1 MITIKGK
8 LITSR
13 RIAVEN
19 SDIVI
24 NICNPFGYKKDLE
37 GYFLLGNA
45 PVPTLH
51 DFVRAK
57 F

>member
-1 MITIKGK
+1 MLTVKGK

-37 GYFLLGNA
+37 GYFLLGNSRT
-45 PVPTLH
+45 PTLH
-51 DFVRAK
+51 DFVGAK
-57 F
+57 S